1 MAFCDVVGAP
11 QAKPSA
17 GRLAPL
23 LRHLAPAPSHAR
35 QQTPEPSRSKS
46 GCCFVTEML
55 RTQLLGLQGGEQVV
69 IYFLVNWRV
78 ILPRTDSAEG
88 SGGIVI
94 VKTPLPRSKRERA
107 APSTPASSSPRK

>member
-11 QAKPSA
+11 ASETVRRA
-17 GRLAPL
+17 TAPL

-46 GCCFVTEML
+46 GCCFTEML
-55 RTQLLGLQGGEQVV
+55 RTQLLRIQGGEQLV

>member
-55 RTQLLGLQGGEQVV
+55 RTQLLGFSRRRAGCDLFPCE
-69 IYFLVNWRV
+69 L
-78 ILPRTDSAEG
+78 EG
-88 SGGIVI
+88 DFTANRFSGGIQWH
-94 VKTPLPRSKRERA
+94 RYRENSA
-107 APSTPASSSPRK
+107 ASIE